1 MKKVFFVL
9 LLTSFLIPSISH
21 SQDLG
26 VPDSIKIVGDT
37 LVVGQSR
44 PLAVVISND
53 RELAAHQMGFAFD
66 FFDSGAIQ
74 FDSVVFI
81 GRMADPNVLP
91 LRSVNDDLS
100 SAGHDFILRYNGFRF
115 LGNYLPVGSDSVSL
129 LYFTGLSAGTVEI
142 DSNHVEPT
150 MEFHFLDYESNLYE
164 PFYQKREIIVIEGT
178 AVPSITLSDT
188 LKVTTTGTPTSFT
201 VTGTSSEGFPVT
213 TSFIELTGYDQTMSS
228 SSSPTYDGNNPG
240 SFSWTPSASDI
251 GIWKAV
257 FQACDTAENCVTKE
271 IVIEVID
278 DASYFLPF
286 SESRYA
292 TSIQPTE
299 LACADLNNDGFD
311 EAVVCGYQ
319 KFQDPRTIFSYD
331 IAQDTLYELSTIN
344 NNFIIRGVNF
354 GYLNT
359 DDYYDMMFL
368 NFNPTENSILTS
380 YLNNQDNTF
389 TMDETQSEYG
399 NHAKKHTLTELNND
413 QYLDYV
419 SVALDQVIIN
429 WGDATSYWGSR
440 TDITVGTKLLSLNCG
455 DFNMD
460 GYNDLAIGDVSGLY
474 ILLNNQNQTFTQS
487 YFYPLAY
494 TTEDIE
500 VTNHGSDF
508 NNDNLYDLCIA
519 VPSIG
524 GANSDLV
531 VFYGNSNGSF
541 TSQTVRTVKGQIFS
555 NTIHDFNGDG
565 ELDIAFVNGAYDY
578 ISILFGDGAGN
589 FDNEVRYF
597 TTVDAIRMI
606 EGTDYD
612 LDGDVD
618 LLVANSLY
626 QTGNFVIT
634 FENTHSPVSLSQTNM
649 TLESYNNAEIE
660 LVSPSDKIVNSVKN
674 TIVGSNIDYKN
685 IDNNQY
691 IDKQLKM
698 YVAEEG
704 VYNLHLSPRVELPA
718 NESFSVKF
726 ELNNQ
731 QYAFADNQTMNSNGY
746 DFNFVAGSIAPI
758 IPRPGSFIQNK
769 NPIFFWEETG
779 AVDFQISTD
788 ILFNS
793 LILETTLNEDQ
804 FSLPFE
810 LSVSDTTQYFWRVKP
825 TGQPDY
831 TAINVF
837 NLVPASSGTNCCVGI
852 RGNIDNDPSD
862 IIMIADLVFLVDFMF
877 SDGHLPECFEE
888 ADLNADLELN
898 IGDIVYLVDY
908 MFGVP
913 TGTAPLDCP

>member
-1 MKKVFFVL
+1 MKQVFFVF
-9 LLTSFLIPSISH
+9 LLTVFLMPSFLNA
-21 SQDLG
+21 QDLG
-26 VPDSIKIVGDT
+26 APDSIKIIGDT

-91 LRSVNDDLS
+91 LRSIYVQS
-100 SAGHDFILRYNGFRF
+100 EAFSHDFILKYNGFRF
-115 LGNYLPVGSDSVSL
+115 LGNYLPAGSDSVSL

-142 DSNHVEPT
+142 DSNHVIPT

-164 PFYQKREIIVIEGT
+164 PFYQKKEVVVIEGT
-178 AVPSITLSDT
+178 AIPSITLSDT
-188 LKVTTTGTPTSFT
+188 LKVITPGNQTSLT
-201 VTGTSSEGFPVT
+201 VAGTSSEGFPVT

-228 SSSPTYDGNNPG
+228 SSSPTYDNNNPG
-240 SFSWTPSASDI
+240 TFTWTPSASDI

-257 FQACDTAENCVTKE
+257 FQACDSAGNCIIKE
-271 IVIEVID
+271 IVIEVIE
-278 DASYFLPF
+278 DASYLLPL
-286 SESRYA
+286 SESRFA

-299 LACADLNNDGFD
+299 LACADLNNDGYD

-319 KFQDPRTIFSYD
+319 KFQDPRTIFTYD
-331 IAQDTLYELSTIN
+331 IDHDTLYELSTIN
-344 NNFIIRGVNF
+344 NNYIIRGVTF
-354 GYLNT
+354 GYLNA
-359 DDYYDMMFL
+359 DNFYDMMFL
-368 NFNPTENSILTS
+368 DFNPSENAILTS
-380 YLNNQDNTF
+380 YLNNQDNSF
-389 TMDETQSEYG
+389 TIDETQSEYG
-399 NHAKKHTLTELNND
+399 NHAKKHALTELNND

-440 TDITVGTKLLSLNCG
+440 TDITVGTKLLSLNTG

-555 NTIHDFNGDG
+555 NTVHDFNGDG

-578 ISILFGDGAGN
+578 ISILYGDGAGN

-606 EGTDYD
+606 EGSDYD

-634 FENTHSPVSLSQTNM
+634 FENTQSPAALSQTNM
-649 TLESYNNAEIE
+649 TMECYNNADIE
-660 LVSPSDKIVNSVKN
+660 LVSPSDKIINSVKN
-674 TIVGSNIDYKN
+674 TIVGSDIDFKN
-685 IDNNQY
+685 IDNNQF

-704 VYNLHLSPRVELPA
+704 VYNLHLSPRVELPS
-718 NESFSVKF
+718 NEKFSIKF

-731 QYAFADNQTMNSNGY
+731 EYAFADNQTMGSSGY
-746 DFNFVAGSIAPI
+746 NLNFVAGSVTPI
-758 IPRPGSFIQNK
+758 IPRPGSFTQNK
-769 NPIFFWEETG
+769 NPIFYWEETG
-779 AVDFQISTD
+779 DIDFQISTD

-793 LILETTLNEDQ
+793 ILLTTTVSDDQ
-804 FSLPFE
+804 YSLPFD

-825 TGQPDY
+825 TGQTDY

-837 NLVPASSGTNCCVGI
+837 NLVPASSGTDCCVGI
-852 RGNIDNDPSD
+852 RGNIDNDPSE
-862 IIMIADLVFLVDFMF
+862 IIMIADLVYLVDFMF
-877 SDGHLPECFEE
+877 SDGQIPACVEE
-888 ADLNADLELN
+888 ADINADSELN
-898 IGDIVYLVDY
+898 IGDIVFLVDY
-908 MFGVP
+908 MFGQP
-913 TGTAPLDCP
+913 TGPIPFNCP